1 MKTIQFSCTLLT
13 DVIMSDTSATSGNR
27 HSLDFIPGNN
37 FLGIAAST
45 IYKKEAESDK
55 TQLLFHSGK
64 VRFGDAHPSIN
75 GVRGVHIP
83 AVFFVPKL
91 KKAGNGHYLHHLL
104 PDELPDDIRK
114 KQLKQ
119 CREGFYCFDDR
130 QATKVKVDKG
140 FALKSAYDSEKRR
153 SKDQQLFGYEA
164 MSKGV
169 TLYFDVEMDDD
180 VAQYAE
186 EIADALLGKRHMG
199 RSRTA
204 QYGLVEIAEANF
216 EQLKS
221 RPEAEQGEVLVYADG
236 RLIFF
241 DENGLPTLQP
251 TAQQLGFGEK
261 AEVCWQKSQV
271 RTFSYAPWNFKRQAF
286 DSQRCGIEKGSV
298 LVVKAKSVPK
308 SAAYV
313 GCYQQE
319 GFGRVVYNP
328 EILFKVRP
336 ECSCLSAFD
345 FEKEQQKADDKASE
359 KATDTNLLAFLRR
372 AKEKEKGVV
381 GIQKAVNEYVNK
393 HRSDFKGEKFASQWG
408 SIRSIA
414 MVTTGRDELIKRVL
428 KFLDHGVARQQWED
442 RGRKESLKGAMSLPV
457 SNLQEF
463 LVNLASEMAKECK
476 SN

>member
-13 DVIMSDTSATSGNR
+13 DVIMSYTSATSGNR

-64 VRFGDAHPSIN
+64 VRFGDAHPSLN
-75 GVRGVHIP
+75 GVRGVRIP
-83 AVFFVPKL
+83 AVFFYPKL
-91 KKAGNGHYLHHLL
+91 GSLTTECYLQHLMSEEAQQ
-104 PDELPDDIRK
+104 ELRG

-119 CREGFYCFDDR
+119 CRNGFYCFGDSK
-130 QATKVKVDKG
+130 ATKVKVDKG
-140 FALKSAYDSEKRR
+140 FALKSAYDSEKRC

-164 MSKGV
+164 MSKGL
-169 TLYFDVEMDDD
+169 TLYFEVEMDDE
-180 VAQYAE
+180 AAPYAE
-186 EIADALLGKRHMG
+186 EIRAALVGKRHLG

-204 QYGLVEIAEANF
+204 QYGLVEIAETHFA
-216 EQLKS
+216 ELQS
-221 RPEAEQGEVLVYADG
+221 HPEAKQGEVLVYADG

-241 DENGLPTLQP
+241 NEQGLPTLQP
-251 TAQQLGFGEK
+251 SAQQLGFGEND
-261 AEVCWQKSQV
+261 AVCWEKSQV

-298 LVVKAKSVPK
+298 LVVKAQNAPK
-308 SAAYV
+308 GTAYV
-313 GCYQQE
+313 GSYQQE

-336 ECSCLSAFD
+336 NNNCRSAFE
-345 FEKEQQKADDKASE
+345 FGEEKENKAE
-359 KATDTNLLAFLRR
+359 KAGEKAADTTLLAFLRR
-372 AKEKEKGVV
+372 AKEREKGIVD
-381 GIQKAVNEYVNK
+381 IQKAVNEYVNK

-408 SIRSIA
+408 SIRSLA
-414 MVTTGRDELIKRVL
+414 MVITDGDKLIEAVNT
-428 KFLDHGVARQQWED
+428 FLNHGVRADDWKE
-442 RGRKESLKGAMSLPV
+442 RGRGQSLLNVMGEHQN
-457 SNLQEF
+457 NLQEF